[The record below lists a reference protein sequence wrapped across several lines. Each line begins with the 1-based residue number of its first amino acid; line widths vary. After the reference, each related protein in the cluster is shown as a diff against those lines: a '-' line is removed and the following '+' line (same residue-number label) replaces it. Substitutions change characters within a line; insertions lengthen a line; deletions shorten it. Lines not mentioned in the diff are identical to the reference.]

1 MTMSMHRRDGFALAV
16 AMFAI
21 VVIGAMIAGAF
32 FASTQEY
39 RVGRNSITQ
48 ARAMAAAEQGQT
60 AVLADWDREWNAT
73 FSAGETSDW
82 IDVPVDD
89 GAGSSAR
96 VRFTRLDPVTF
107 WMISEGIAGG
117 TGRETEARRR
127 TGAVLRLGLPQI
139 NFLGALTTRGVT
151 KIGGSSYINGHDSN
165 PTGWSCGTPGESMPG
180 IAINDPSKIST
191 SGCGD
196 LSCVAGD
203 PKVQGDP
210 AAGEDATYFEYGSSN
225 WDDLVAMS
233 TVRLTGGNYKIEP
246 VAAGGVCST
255 NLVTNWGEPTKG
267 GGSPCENYYPIIY
280 SKGHLSVNGVRGQGI
295 LLVDG
300 DLAIQGGF
308 QFYGPVIVKGSLKTT
323 GTGGHINGAVMAANV
338 ELETNTV
345 LGNAVVNYS
354 RCALLTVLANTSMPR
369 LASQRAWM
377 DLF

>member
-1 MTMSMHRRDGFALAV
+1 MTMSMTRRDGFALAV

-73 FSAGETSDW
+73 FQRGESSGW

-89 GAGSSAR
+89 GSGSSAR
-96 VRFTRLDPVTF
+96 VRFTRLDMTTF
-107 WMISEGIAGG
+107 WMVSEGIAGG
-117 TGRETEARRR
+117 TGREVEARRR
-127 TGAVLRLGLPQI
+127 TGAVLRLGLPDI
-139 NFLGALTTRGVT
+139 DFLGALTTRGT
-151 KIGGSSYINGHDSN
+151 TRIGGSSYINGHDSN
-165 PTGWSCGTPGESMPG
+165 PAGWSCNAPGASLPG
-180 IAINDPSKIST
+180 IAINDPSKIQT
-191 SGCGD
+191 SGCSN

-203 PKVQGDP
+203 PKVAGLP
-210 AAGEDATYFEYGSSN
+210 AAGDDSTYFEYGSSN
-225 WDDLVAMS
+225 WDELVAMANI
-233 TVRLTGGNYKIEP
+233 RMTGGSYTIQP
-246 VAAGGVCST
+246 VTLNGACRT
-255 NLVTNWGEPTKG
+255 TLTTNWGEPDKG
-267 GGSPCENYYPIIY
+267 TGSPCEAYYPIIY
-280 SKGHLSVNGVRGQGI
+280 ASGNLNLNGMRGQGV

-300 DLAIQGGF
+300 DLSIQGGF
-308 QFYGPVIVKGSLKTT
+308 RFYGPVIVKGSLKTM

-338 ELETNTV
+338 DLETNTV

-354 RCALLTVLANTSMPR
+354 SCALLTVLANTSMPR
-369 LASQRAWM
+369 LAGQRAWM

>member
-60 AVLADWDREWNAT
+60 AVLADWDREWNST
-73 FSAGETSDW
+73 FSSGETSDW

-96 VRFTRLDPVTF
+96 VRFTRLDMVTF
-107 WMISEGIAGG
+107 WMVSEGIAGG
-117 TGRETEARRR
+117 SGRDVEARRR
-127 TGAVLRLGLPQI
+127 TGAVLRLALPDI
-139 NFLGALTTRGVT
+139 DFLGALTTRGT
-151 KIGGSSYINGHDSN
+151 TRIGGSSYINGHDSN
-165 PTGWSCGTPGESMPG
+165 PTGWSCAAPGASLPG
-180 IAINDPSKIST
+180 IAINDPTKIQT
-191 SGCGD
+191 SGCSD
-196 LSCVAGD
+196 LSCIAGD
-203 PKVQGDP
+203 PKVAGMP
-210 AAGEDATYFEYGSSN
+210 AAGDDSTYFEYGSSN
-225 WDDLVAMS
+225 WDDLVAMAS
-233 TVRLTGGNYKIEP
+233 VRMSGGNYTIQP
-246 VAAGGVCST
+246 VSLNGACT
-255 NLVTNWGEPTKG
+255 TTLVTNWGEPDKG
-267 GGSPCENYYPIIY
+267 TGSPCESYYPIIY
-280 SKGHLSVNGVRGQGI
+280 ATGNLNLNGVRGQGI

-300 DLAIQGGF
+300 DLSIQGGF
-308 QFYGPVIVKGSLKTT
+308 RFYGPVIVKGSLKTT

-338 ELETNTV
+338 DLETNTV

-354 RCALLTVLANTSMPR
+354 SCALLTVLSNTSMPR

>member
-1 MTMSMHRRDGFALAV
+1 MTMSMTRRDGFALAV

-73 FSAGETSDW
+73 YQRGESSGW

-89 GAGSSAR
+89 GSGSAAR
-96 VRFTRLDPVTF
+96 VRFTRLDMTTF
-107 WMISEGIAGG
+107 WMVSEGIAGG
-117 TGRETEARRR
+117 SGRETEARRR

-139 NFLGALTTRGVT
+139 DFLGALTTRGTT

-165 PTGWSCGTPGESMPG
+165 PTGWDCNAPGKSLPG
-180 IAINDPSKIST
+180 IAIDDPTKIQT
-191 SGCGD
+191 SSCSG
-196 LSCVAGD
+196 LTCVAGD
-203 PKVQGDP
+203 PKVAGLP
-210 AAGEDATYFEYGSSN
+210 AAGHDSTYFEYGSSN
-225 WDDLVAMS
+225 WDDLVAMANIRIPGG
-233 TVRLTGGNYKIEP
+233 TYQIQPVVLTG
-246 VAAGGVCST
+246 ACRT
-255 NLVTNWGEPTKG
+255 TLTTNWGEPDKG
-267 GGSPCENYYPIIY
+267 TGSPCETYYPIIY
-280 SKGHLSVNGVRGQGI
+280 ASGNLTINGVRGQGI

-300 DLAIQGGF
+300 DLSVQGGF
-308 QFYGPVIVKGSLKTT
+308 RFYGPVIVKGSLKTS

-338 ELETNTV
+338 DLETNTV

-354 RCALLTVLANTSMPR
+354 SCALLTVLANTSMPR
-369 LASQRAWM
+369 LAGQRAWM